1 MNNLSAVSTGE
12 NISHDIIPLWKIDI
26 TINAC
31 FIFRTSPLSC
41 LNTYSIMIQINLTMA
56 IMEAMKLEIVTS
68 NQGQENQAYR
78 TTINLLENQVEHQ
91 LGESD
96 ASLEKFHFSQ
106 VETAREMMLQNVAS
120 LQEIFTLLQENVD
133 RL

>member
-1 MNNLSAVSTGE
+1 MSNREQIEAKIQQGE
-12 NISHDIIPLWKIDI
+12 LKE
-26 TINAC
+26 A
-31 FIFRTSPLSC
+31 
-41 LNTYSIMIQINLTMA
+41 MTMA

-91 LGESD
+91 LGEAD
-96 ASLEKFHFSQ
+96 VSLEKFHFSQ